1 MASRDGQT
9 TGLVPANYVR
19 ILGKRK
25 GKRTT
30 ELEKVPEHPPVF
42 TNTASVQGATA
53 AVTLEEQ
60 EAAFESVFVETN
72 KIPVISSSTVLGGDT
87 QTL

>member
-25 GKRTT
+25 GTRTSD
-30 ELEKVPEHPPVF
+30 LEKITEHQSAF
-42 TNTASVQGATA
+42 TNTASVQGAA
-53 AVTLEEQ
+53 AVDTLEEQ

-72 KIPVISSSTVLGGDT
+72 KGPATSDSAVLGGDK
-87 QTL
+87 QEL